1 MEVII
6 ALCLGIT
13 LSAAC
18 GFRVFVPPLA
28 MSLAAIYG
36 HFPLSSGFEWLG
48 TPEAAIALGIATLF
62 EVSAY
67 YIPLVDNLLDTVQ
80 VPVAVG
86 IGTVMT
92 AATLGH
98 TDPVLQWTL
107 AAIAGGGTAGLMGTL
122 ASLTRL
128 ASTGVTGG
136 LGNFLVA
143 TVEAV
148 GSISLSILGLT
159 FPLWT
164 AAVLIAVLIV
174 AVITLLTNPPKIF
187 KNVMGKGVMGKKSAE
202 VSSSD

>member
-18 GFRVFVPPLA
+18 GFRVFIPPLA

-48 TPEAAIALGIATLF
+48 STEAAIALGIATIL
-62 EVSAY
+62 EIAAY
-67 YIPLVDNLLDTVQ
+67 YIPLVDNLLDTIQ
-80 VPVAVG
+80 VPIAVG
-86 IGTVMT
+86 IGTVIT

-98 TDPVLQWTL
+98 TDPVVQWTL
-107 AAIAGGGTAGLMGTL
+107 AAIAGGGTAGIMGTL
-122 ASLTRL
+122 ASFTRL
-128 ASTGVTGG
+128 ASTGLTGG
-136 LGNFLVA
+136 LGNFIVA
-143 TVEAV
+143 TVEAI

-164 AAVLIAVLIV
+164 AAIVLTILIIAIMR
-174 AVITLLTNPPKIF
+174 LLTNTLKIDPLKT
-187 KNVMGKGVMGKKSAE
+187 KN
-202 VSSSD
+202 

>member
-1 MEVII
+1 METLI

-28 MSLAAIYG
+28 LSLAAIYG
-36 HFPLSSGFEWLG
+36 HYPLSSGFEWLG
-48 TPEAAIALGIATLF
+48 TREAAIALGIATII
-62 EVSAY
+62 EVLAY
-67 YIPLVDNLLDTVQ
+67 YIPFVDNLLDTVQ

-86 IGTVMT
+86 IGTVIT

-107 AAIAGGGTAGLMGTL
+107 AAIAGGGTAGIMKTL

-128 ASTGVTGG
+128 VSTGVTGG
-136 LGNFLVA
+136 LGNFIIA
-143 TVEAV
+143 TIEAI
-148 GSISLSILGLT
+148 GSISLSILGLS

-164 AAVLIAVLIV
+164 AVIVLGLLIFAAIKIV
-174 AVITLLTNPPKIF
+174 SNPPVF
-187 KNVMGKGVMGKKSAE
+187 KKGE
-202 VSSSD
+202 R

>member
-48 TPEAAIALGIATLF
+48 TTEAAIALSIATLL
-62 EVSAY
+62 EISAY
-67 YIPLVDNLLDTVQ
+67 YIPLIDNLLDTVQ
-80 VPVAVG
+80 IPLAIG
-86 IGTVMT
+86 IGTVIT

-98 TDPVLQWTL
+98 SDPVLQWTL
-107 AAIAGGGTAGLMGTL
+107 AAIAGGGTAGVMGTL
-122 ASLTRL
+122 ASFTRL

-136 LGNFLVA
+136 LGNFIVA
-143 TVEAV
+143 TIEAV
-148 GSISLSILGLT
+148 GSVSLSILGIT

-164 AAVLIAVLIV
+164 AAIVLGALAIAVIR
-174 AVITLLTNPPKIF
+174 ILTNPPAVLQKFIA
-187 KNVMGKGVMGKKSAE
+187 GKKE
-202 VSSSD
+202 VTSE

>member
-6 ALCLGIT
+6 ALCLGVT

-28 MSLAAIYG
+28 MSLAAKYG

-48 TPEAAIALGIATLF
+48 TTEAAIALSIATIL

-67 YIPLVDNLLDTVQ
+67 YIPIVDNLLDTVQ
-80 VPVAVG
+80 IPLAMG
-86 IGTVMT
+86 IGTAIT

-107 AAIAGGGTAGLMGTL
+107 AAIAGGGTAGLMGSF

-128 ASTGVTGG
+128 ASTGITGG
-136 LGNFLVA
+136 LGNFIIA
-143 TVEAV
+143 TIEAV
-148 GSISLSILGLT
+148 GSISLSILGIT

-164 AAVLIAVLIV
+164 AAIV
-174 AVITLLTNPPKIF
+174 VAALVIGAIVILTNPPAIF
-187 KNVMGKGVMGKKSAE
+187 KQALAKKKE
-202 VSSSD
+202 VANN

>member
-18 GFRVFVPPLA
+18 GFRVFVPPLV
-28 MSLAAIYG
+28 MSLGSIYG

-48 TPEAAIALGIATLF
+48 TTEAAIAFGIATIL

-67 YIPLVDNLLDTVQ
+67 YIPIVDNLLDTVQ
-80 VPVAVG
+80 IPVAVG
-86 IGTVMT
+86 VGTIIT

-107 AAIAGGGTAGLMGTL
+107 AAIAGGGTAGIMGTL

-136 LGNFLVA
+136 LGNFMVA
-143 TVEAV
+143 TIEAV

-164 AAVLIAVLIV
+164 ATILLGVLII
-174 AVITLLTNPPKIF
+174 AVITLLTNPPGIF
-187 KNVMGKGVMGKKSAE
+187 KNVIGQREQAASKKQP
-202 VSSSD
+202 

>member
-18 GFRVFVPPLA
+18 GFRVFMPPLA
-28 MSLAAIYG
+28 MSLAAMSG
-36 HFPLSSGFEWLG
+36 HFPLAPGFEWVG
-48 TPEAAIALGIATLF
+48 TREAAIALGIATIF
-62 EVSAY
+62 EVCAY
-67 YIPLVDNLLDTVQ
+67 YIPFVDNLLDTVQ

-86 IGTVMT
+86 IGTVIT

-107 AAIAGGGTAGLMGTL
+107 AAIAGGGVAGVTKTL

-128 ASTGVTGG
+128 ASTGLTGG
-136 LGNFLVA
+136 LGNFIVA
-143 TVEAV
+143 TIEAIS
-148 GSISLSILGLT
+148 SISLSLLGLT

-164 AAVLIAVLIV
+164 AAIFLGILMVV
-174 AVITLLTNPPKIF
+174 VISLLTNPLPILNQAKGTT
-187 KNVMGKGVMGKKSAE
+187 GKSF
-202 VSSSD
+202 

>member
-1 MEVII
+1 MEIII

-18 GFRVFVPPLA
+18 GFRVFLPPLA
-28 MSLAAIYG
+28 LSIAATYG
-36 HFPLSSGFEWLG
+36 NFPLSSGFEWVG
-48 TPEAAIALGIATLF
+48 TKEAAIALGVATII

-67 YIPLVDNLLDTVQ
+67 YIPFIDNLLDTIQ

-86 IGTVMT
+86 IGTVIT

-107 AAIAGGGTAGLMGTL
+107 AVIAGGGTAGLTGTL

-128 ASTGVTGG
+128 ASTGLTGG
-136 LGNFLVA
+136 LGNFIVA
-143 TVEAV
+143 TLEAV

-164 AAVLIAVLIV
+164 AAILLAALIITAIV
-174 AVITLLTNPPKIF
+174 FLVNPPAILKD
-187 KNVMGKGVMGKKSAE
+187 VMARKDRITT
-202 VSSSD
+202 SDR

>member
-1 MEVII
+1 MEIII

-36 HFPLSSGFEWLG
+36 HFSLSANFAWLG
-48 TPEAAIALGIATLF
+48 TKEAAIALSVATIL

-80 VPVAVG
+80 VPLAVG
-86 IGTVMT
+86 IGTIIT

-107 AAIAGGGTAGLMGTL
+107 AVITGGGTAH
-122 ASLTRL
+122 
-128 ASTGVTGG
+128 
-136 LGNFLVA
+136 
-143 TVEAV
+143 
-148 GSISLSILGLT
+148 
-159 FPLWT
+159 
-164 AAVLIAVLIV
+164 
-174 AVITLLTNPPKIF
+174 
-187 KNVMGKGVMGKKSAE
+187 KGRFFTIKRNQKKPNR
-202 VSSSD
+202 